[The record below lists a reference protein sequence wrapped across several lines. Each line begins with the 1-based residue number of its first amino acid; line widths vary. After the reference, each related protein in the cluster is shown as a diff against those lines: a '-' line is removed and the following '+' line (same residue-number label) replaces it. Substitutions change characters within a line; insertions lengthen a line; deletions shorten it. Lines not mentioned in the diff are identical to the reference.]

1 MNDLVNEIKDRSRL
15 LDVAVFECKKRGMK
29 YAETERDYRVALA
42 KKYIAERDRGT
53 PVTIISD
60 VCRGSAEIAGLRF
73 ERDCAEVF
81 YKSAQEAVNSMKL
94 QLRLL
99 DNQLEREWGGAKNA

>member
-1 MNDLVNEIKDRSRL
+1 MLSL
-15 LDVAVFECKKRGMK
+15 C
-29 YAETERDYRVALA
+29 ETIFA
-42 KKYIAERDRGT
+42 
-53 PVTIISD
+53 
-60 VCRGSAEIAGLRF
+60 SALRF

>member
-1 MNDLVNEIKDRSRL
+1 MR
-15 LDVAVFECKKRGMK
+15 
-29 YAETERDYRVALA
+29 
-42 KKYIAERDRGT
+42 RDRRTREQRKADASARIAAVCLFLAVLLILFAALTVKTTGQPYKGEP

-99 DNQLEREWGGAKNA
+99 DNQLEREWGGVKNA